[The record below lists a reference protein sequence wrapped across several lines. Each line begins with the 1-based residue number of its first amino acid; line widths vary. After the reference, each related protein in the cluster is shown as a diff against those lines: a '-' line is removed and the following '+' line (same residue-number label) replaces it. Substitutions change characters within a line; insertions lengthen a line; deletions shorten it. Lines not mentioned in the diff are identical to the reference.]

1 MLVVQLRSWFHRFSM
16 DVVPICCNEDVS
28 VSLQWCHWERTWLI
42 GRWCI
47 PNSAICSQWGYIF
60 GDRVVQC
67 FNFIVLGP
75 SRPHILSRLFHVPL
89 TGLYSMW
96 WVLTVYLGGHSR
108 VLEIVPVESKLHGS
122 VWRASHYCIGITRS
136 RCMHRMMDNVIYVL
150 GMCITYR
157 VQMLWCVDRNGL
169 QWALTTVEC
178 LGPWKCLL
186 GSSHLGPS
194 LWDHNYP
201 IQ

>member
-1 MLVVQLRSWFHRFSM
+1 MPLGKDLADQTM
-16 DVVPICCNEDVS
+16 MYPK
-28 VSLQWCHWERTWLI
+28 
-42 GRWCI
+42 
-47 PNSAICSQWGYIF
+47 PAICSRWSYMI

-108 VLEIVPVESKLHGS
+108 VLEIVPVESMLHGS

-150 GMCITYR
+150 GMSTEIFILNYIMIRSVHACI
-157 VQMLWCVDRNGL
+157 
-169 QWALTTVEC
+169 
-178 LGPWKCLL
+178 
-186 GSSHLGPS
+186 
-194 LWDHNYP
+194 
-201 IQ
+201 